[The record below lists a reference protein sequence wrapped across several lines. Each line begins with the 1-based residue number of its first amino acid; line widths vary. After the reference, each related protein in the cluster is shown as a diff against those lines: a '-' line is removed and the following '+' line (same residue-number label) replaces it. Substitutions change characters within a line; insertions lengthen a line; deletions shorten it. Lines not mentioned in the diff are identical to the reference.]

1 MTGINLSN
9 VNRLFTVLLLESE
22 ERHGYE
28 LMDRIEEITGDRP
41 SSSHIYPFLSKMK
54 EQGFVEEEE
63 DGRKKVYSLTEKGE
77 EFASEQL
84 ESFGEILQSAIEG
97 EIQECTHCGCEIY
110 SGGYE
115 DSGELFCCEHCA
127 AHANS

>member
-1 MTGINLSN
+1 MSGIDLSN

-28 LMDRIEEITGDRP
+28 LMDRIEEVTGNRP

-54 EQGFVEEEE
+54 EQGYVKEKK
-63 DGRKKVYSLTEKGE
+63 DGRKKVYFLTEKGE
-77 EFASEQL
+77 RFASEQL
-84 ESFGEILQSAIEG
+84 ESFGEILQAAIEG
-97 EIQECTHCGCEIY
+97 EVRECSHCSCEIY

-115 DSGELFCCEHCA
+115 EDGKVFCCEHCA
-127 AHANS
+127 AHEDR